1 MITIYITD
9 VNDSKL
15 TIQTLNSLKK
25 LKYLKEIILVIT
37 KEDCLDFEN
46 IKKINENFS
55 IKNVEVQ
62 IIQNDSKNEN
72 KFSHISK
79 CKNKYIY
86 QLQAGNVLSPKT
98 NKFLNNKKNL
108 DYIKSKDIYL
118 PSRIKLFNKNP
129 LFEGFINN
137 NKNIKFINKNF
148 SMHLQDVRDELVSRV
163 GRFKNRPLKSIIS
176 VGNFLFL
183 KEDFM
188 KFCDFKIKN
197 INNPFESFEILII
210 YLFLKNNSTIVFNTN
225 FFHYQKITSLKNKN
239 VKYKENAIENIG
251 NILDINKSNIIK
263 KPQKYYFL
271 TYGTKNFRVAKAHI
285 LSVAKRSG
293 IFEKCIGCDSSSLSN
308 EFKSEF
314 GDILNLKRGA
324 GYWIWKHEI
333 ISSLLKRVNENDIV
347 VYSDAG
353 SSFNYFAKNRFEE
366 YIDMLNDSEYG
377 NFRIECESIHKE
389 KDWSTKE
396 LFHYFDIDPFSDTG
410 LNTQLEATHMIF
422 KKNEHTRD
430 YFEKYR
436 EILKVDPYLI
446 TDKYNLNKQI
456 DSFKENR
463 HDQSIFSLLT
473 KKYGGVVINNET
485 EFKSSLNQQYN
496 FPFLAVRK
504 HGHGIKDTLKFLTN
518 YKGINDQPVYFN

>member
-1 MITIYITD
+1 M
-9 VNDSKL
+9 
-15 TIQTLNSLKK
+15 
-25 LKYLKEIILVIT
+25 
-37 KEDCLDFEN
+37 
-46 IKKINENFS
+46 
-55 IKNVEVQ
+55 
-62 IIQNDSKNEN
+62 
-72 KFSHISK
+72 
-79 CKNKYIY
+79 
-86 QLQAGNVLSPKT
+86 
-98 NKFLNNKKNL
+98 
-108 DYIKSKDIYL
+108 
-118 PSRIKLFNKNP
+118 
-129 LFEGFINN
+129 
-137 NKNIKFINKNF
+137 
-148 SMHLQDVRDELVSRV
+148 
-163 GRFKNRPLKSIIS
+163 
-176 VGNFLFL
+176 
-183 KEDFM
+183 
-188 KFCDFKIKN
+188 
-197 INNPFESFEILII
+197 
-210 YLFLKNNSTIVFNTN
+210 
-225 FFHYQKITSLKNKN
+225 
-239 VKYKENAIENIG
+239 
-251 NILDINKSNIIK
+251 
-263 KPQKYYFL
+263 
-271 TYGTKNFRVAKAHI
+271 
-285 LSVAKRSG
+285 
-293 IFEKCIGCDSSSLSN
+293 
-308 EFKSEF
+308 
-314 GDILNLKRGA
+314 
-324 GYWIWKHEI
+324 KHEI